1 MNKGSNKHLGNPAH
15 LVPALIAVIKMVRSA
30 LLRLL
35 IHFLTTALSHR
46 PEVQKSTVWRDLS
59 ITCGK
64 TPRSSVLFFVVF
76 FLFWPVIRGFGLYNL
91 KECGMC
97 VCGKLWQGEKGGIG
111 D

>member
-64 TPRSSVLFFVVF
+64 TPRSSVFVFRRVVF
-76 FLFWPVIRGFGLYNL
+76 VLGRLFEDL
-91 KECGMC
+91 
-97 VCGKLWQGEKGGIG
+97 VCII
-111 D
+111 

>member
-64 TPRSSVLFFVVF
+64 TPRSSVFVLRRVVF
-76 FLFWPVIRGFGLYNL
+76 VLAGQSRIWFV
-91 KECGMC
+91 
-97 VCGKLWQGEKGGIG
+97 
-111 D
+111 